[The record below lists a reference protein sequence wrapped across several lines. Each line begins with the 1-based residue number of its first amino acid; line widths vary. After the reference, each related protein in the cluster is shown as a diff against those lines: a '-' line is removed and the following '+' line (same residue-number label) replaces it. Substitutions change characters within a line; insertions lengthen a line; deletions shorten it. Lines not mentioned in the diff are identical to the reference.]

1 MISLK
6 RAKLTCT
13 AIAFILAATWAM
25 GYGWWHPLAEQPLL
39 WAAIGALPLLLL
51 IPGVLQDKT
60 LPTAVMGF
68 LALFYMAHGF
78 TEVMANPE
86 IRVLS
91 TLIALLALGLFLS
104 AGHTLRV
111 QSVLRRSQ

>member
-1 MISLK
+1 MISLR
-6 RAKLTCT
+6 RAKLTCS
-13 AIAFILAATWAM
+13 ALALILAITWAV
-25 GYGWWHPLAEQPLL
+25 GYGWWHPPEEQALL

-51 IPGVLQDKT
+51 IPGVLQDKV

-78 TEVMANPE
+78 TEVMANPDL
-86 IRVLS
+86 RVLS
-91 TLIALLALGLFLS
+91 TITALLALGVFLS

-111 QSVLRRSQ
+111 QSVLRRQ